1 VWGGG
6 KFHRPEWEF
15 ANLPTKKIPIL
26 PTTWAGIGESMGQY
40 ELQPGE
46 VELGT
51 WTLNFLPHGGG
62 RFTGPLTV
70 TNQRILFDAKF
81 NTSFSGVLR
90 ELIVFKGSWGFVS
103 IPKDRIK
110 NVETQSGILKKKV
123 LITLDNGNTHT
134 LDYGLLA
141 VQKLADAIKQ
151 R

>member
-1 VWGGG
+1 
-6 KFHRPEWEF
+6 
-15 ANLPTKKIPIL
+15 
-26 PTTWAGIGESMGQY
+26 MGQY
-40 ELQPGE
+40 ELLPGE

-70 TNQRILFDAKF
+70 TNQRVLFDAKF
-81 NTSFSGVLR
+81 NTSVSGVLR

-110 NVETQSGILKKKV
+110 GVDIQGSLLKKKV
-123 LITLDNGNTHT
+123 MITLDNDHIHT

-141 VQKLADAIKQ
+141 VQKIADAIKQ